1 MDLIYVRT
9 DENGVQTSGYL
20 LNYEA
25 TFDVSTDL
33 DYVTNKFEIT
43 TVLPTTTE
51 GLLWAENQI
60 SSLVYVE
67 GTEYGGEISGSEI
80 NIAENTIKY
89 TGRTWRGCLDQWII
103 EPPAGQDYLIVS
115 GNLADSLRL
124 LPMGNYI
131 TVNNTAYT
139 GGTYQFN
146 RYITTFEG
154 ASNLVSAAQSN
165 LRLALEWESNGYTG
179 TANLSIVEARDLTS
193 TVEVSQDYNDKI
205 QLTITRDGNTPKEL
219 ICLGSGE
226 LKDREVVKLY
236 ADDDWNIS
244 TTPIAGTYPVEVY
257 DFSSSENLEADGR
270 KHYLEM
276 IHNHEQIEV
285 TIDDLDIRL
294 SDVIGAK
301 DVLTGEY
308 VSAEITSIIWRCQNF
323 GDYQVEDY
331 EYKTKV
337 LM

>member
-9 DENGVQTSGYL
+9 DGDGITTSGFL
-20 LNYEA
+20 TNYEA

-43 TVLPTTTE
+43 TALPTSKE
-51 GLLWAENQI
+51 GLLWAENEI
-60 SSLVYVE
+60 STIIYVE

-80 NIAENTIKY
+80 SIADNTIKY

-103 EPPAGQDYLIVS
+103 EPPAGQDYLVVS

-124 LPMGNYI
+124 LPMGEFISVSDTPY
-131 TVNNTAYT
+131 V

-146 RYITTFEG
+146 RYIKTFEG
-154 ASNLVSAAQSN
+154 ATNLLTAAQSN
-165 LRLALEWESNGYTG
+165 LRMAFRFVSDGESG
-179 TANLSIVEARDLTS
+179 TAWLDVVEARDMRN

-205 QLTITRDGNTPKEL
+205 QLTITRDGNTPREL

-226 LKDREVVKLY
+226 LKDRQVLKLY
-236 ADDDWNIS
+236 ADSDWNVS
-244 TTPIAGTYPVEVY
+244 TTPIAGAYPVEVY
-257 DFSSSENLEADGR
+257 DFSSSEDLAADGR
-270 KHYLEM
+270 KHFLEL

-285 TIDDLDIRL
+285 TISDLDIRL
-294 SDVIGAK
+294 SDIIGAK
-301 DVLTGEY
+301 DILTGET
-308 VSAEITSIIWRCQNF
+308 VSAEITSIIWRCTNY

-331 EYKTKV
+331 EYKTRV